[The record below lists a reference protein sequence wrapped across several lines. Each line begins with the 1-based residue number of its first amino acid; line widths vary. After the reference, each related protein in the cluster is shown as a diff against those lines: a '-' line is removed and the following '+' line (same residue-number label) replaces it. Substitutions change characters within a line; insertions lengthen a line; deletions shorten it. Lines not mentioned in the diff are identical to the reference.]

1 MMIAPRLARSLSA
14 AQPNLTALVRIYSLS
29 NQIRK
34 KTLVRSLLIF
44 LTLFSFFDITGPEEH
59 QYVLDLELNN
69 EINPDDVKQI
79 TTDRTITLLIAKKEE
94 GPHWPRLLKQ
104 TGKTPQYV
112 KADWDKW
119 VDEDDE
125 DAEEDEAGAMGGL
138 DPAMM
143 QQFQNMGGMGGGM
156 GGGGGMPPGMMGGM
170 GGGAGGMGGL
180 EAMLAG
186 MQGGMGG
193 GGGMPGMPPGM
204 QGFDMS
210 QLGDMAAG
218 MGGGG
223 FDDDDED
230 DDDDDDDMPALEPTT
245 K

>member
-1 MMIAPRLARSLSA
+1 MIAPSLARSLSA
-14 AQPNLTALVRIYSLS
+14 AQPNLMPLVSIFKTS
-29 NQIRK
+29 N
-34 KTLVRSLLIF
+34 LVGRHSLLHIYISFDKFNPLTFPFPF
-44 LTLFSFFDITGPEEH
+44 LYFIGPEEH
-59 QYVLDLELNN
+59 QYVLDLELNG

-119 VDEDDE
+119 MDEDDE
-125 DAEEDEAGAMGGL
+125 EEQGDDEAGGMGGL

-143 QQFQNMGGMGGGM
+143 QQFQNMQGGG
-156 GGGGGMPPGMMGGM
+156 MGGM
-170 GGGAGGMGGL
+170 GGGGGMGGL

-186 MQGGMGG
+186 MGG
-193 GGGMPGMPPGM
+193 GGGGGAGGMPGMPPGM

-218 MGGGG
+218 MGGGEES
-223 FDDDDED
+223 DED
-230 DDDDDDDMPALEPTT
+230 DDEDDMPALEPAN

>member
-1 MMIAPRLARSLSA
+1 MW
-14 AQPNLTALVRIYSLS
+14 AQ
-29 NQIRK
+29 RK
-34 KTLVRSLLIF
+34 DKLF
-44 LTLFSFFDITGPEEH
+44 LTIDVQNCKDPKIAIENDDSAKSGKVTFRGTAQSHATGPEEH
-59 QYVLDLELNN
+59 QYVLDLELNG

-119 VDEDDE
+119 MDEDDE
-125 DAEEDEAGAMGGL
+125 EEQGDDEAGGMGGL

-143 QQFQNMGGMGGGM
+143 QQFQNMQGGG
-156 GGGGGMPPGMMGGM
+156 MGGM
-170 GGGAGGMGGL
+170 GGGGGMGGL

-186 MQGGMGG
+186 MGG
-193 GGGMPGMPPGM
+193 GGGGGAGGMPGMPPGM

-218 MGGGG
+218 MGGGEES
-223 FDDDDED
+223 DED
-230 DDDDDDDMPALEPTT
+230 DDEDDMPALEPAN